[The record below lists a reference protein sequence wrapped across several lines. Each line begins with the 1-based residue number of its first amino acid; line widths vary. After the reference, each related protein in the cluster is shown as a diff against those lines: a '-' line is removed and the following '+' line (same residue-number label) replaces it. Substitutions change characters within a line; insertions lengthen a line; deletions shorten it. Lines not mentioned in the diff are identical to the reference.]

1 MRSDVAIGPLGNAGP
16 ARVRR
21 GVERPVERRAAAAL
35 SRDARAG
42 RDHDGAGVGG
52 HSRSVLDRPRS
63 GAVAWLHGGDDRGRH
78 HRGERGGRLGEG
90 LARARRPGARRA
102 RARRRR
108 DDESVQ
114 CGCRG
119 ESVRRAHG
127 LRRCGRDGS
136 RSRGRIRRDR
146 RQGAG
151 APRPGPRR
159 ARGREA
165 RPLRMAARPHYGR
178 IAGARPG
185 RRTRG
190 CSRRD
195 RLADACESRRP
206 ARAGARPLGRPRPD
220 PERPRRLNDRRL
232 RT

>member
-1 MRSDVAIGPLGNAGP
+1 MIRERARRCDRTSRSVRSERRSDSRS
-16 ARVRR
+16 ARC
-21 GVERPVERRAAAAL
+21 GTPGRATSRCCAAL
-35 SRDARAG
+35 ARRSRRSC
-42 RDHDGAGVGG
+42 HDGAGVGG

-63 GAVAWLHGGDDRGRH
+63 GAVAWLRGGGDDRGRH

-90 LARARRPGARRA
+90 IARARRPRARRA

-119 ESVRRAHG
+119 KSVWRALG
-127 LRRCGRDGS
+127 LRRCGRDVP
-136 RSRGRIRRDR
+136 RLRRRARRDR

-151 APRPGPRR
+151 ASRPRPRR

-165 RPLRMAARPHYGR
+165 CPLRMAARPQYGR
-178 IAGARPG
+178 IAGARRG

-195 RLADACESRRP
+195 RLADA
-206 ARAGARPLGRPRPD
+206 
-220 PERPRRLNDRRL
+220 
-232 RT
+232 